1 MVRAAWPA
9 ESATQAPTS
18 PPHDPGGGE
27 TAGGSGT
34 GTPARSAAA
43 APLRLDIQGLRALA
57 VSLVVL
63 AHAGVRHVAG
73 GYIGVDVFFVISGF
87 LITSLLLRELVRD
100 GRISVRRFYA
110 RRALRLLPAST
121 VVGLATL
128 CGAWLCLSKIRFEEY
143 VGDALS
149 STLYVVNFRLANA
162 GTDYLNADSPPSPF
176 QHFWSLA
183 VEEQFYLVW
192 PLLLWAGWKLARRR
206 TGLVAVPFAML
217 CVISFALNVRVT
229 ATSAS
234 WAYFGSHTR
243 FWELGVGAL
252 LALFARRLE
261 RLPTW
266 ASGPMSWIGL
276 VSLLVAA
283 VRFDD
288 NTPFPGYYALVPVLG
303 VALVLAGGCSP
314 ARYGAGRLLS
324 LRPAV
329 WVGGLS
335 YGWYLWHWPV
345 LVILPMASDR
355 PATAPFG
362 LVCAAI
368 ALLLAWVTLHLVEN
382 PVRFHRVFRG
392 RPVRALGL
400 GAALTACAAAAALV
414 ATGFPPPIASDVAAP
429 GLRSALTGAAD
440 PRARLTE
447 LLEGPHHS
455 LPSNLTPG
463 LTRIKGT
470 LSQLYRDD
478 CHIGYLSTA
487 TPPCVYG
494 DRSASK
500 VVVLFGD
507 SHAAQWFPAVDRL
520 AKEHHW
526 KLVSMTKSSCKV
538 SAVTTVYQ
546 GKPYVSCDQWRTK
559 QLARIRSLHPALV
572 IASSSDAADLAR
584 PSGDPRRQWTDGF
597 KRTFR
602 ELVRSG
608 AEVLAIVDTPW
619 PKGDAVDCAG
629 THPRELER
637 CASDVGDAVKD
648 PGKKREITDAAA
660 ATGVSVIDP
669 LPWLC
674 GTGGCPV
681 VVGDT
686 FVYRDDSHLTES
698 YAEAL
703 APVLGREMTALYGAD
718 LTRHPGRVTESPAGR

>member
-1 MVRAAWPA
+1 M
-9 ESATQAPTS
+9 
-18 PPHDPGGGE
+18 
-27 TAGGSGT
+27 
-34 GTPARSAAA
+34 
-43 APLRLDIQGLRALA
+43 
-57 VSLVVL
+57 
-63 AHAGVRHVAG
+63 
-73 GYIGVDVFFVISGF
+73 
-87 LITSLLLRELVRD
+87 
-100 GRISVRRFYA
+100 
-110 RRALRLLPAST
+110 
-121 VVGLATL
+121 
-128 CGAWLCLSKIRFEEY
+128 
-143 VGDALS
+143 
-149 STLYVVNFRLANA
+149 
-162 GTDYLNADSPPSPF
+162 
-176 QHFWSLA
+176 
-183 VEEQFYLVW
+183 
-192 PLLLWAGWKLARRR
+192 
-206 TGLVAVPFAML
+206 AVPFAML

-400 GAALTACAAAAALV
+400 SAALTACAAAAALV

-478 CHIGYLSTA
+478 CHIGYLSTS

-494 DRSASK
+494 DRSARRWSC
-500 VVVLFGD
+500 
-507 SHAAQWFPAVDRL
+507 
-520 AKEHHW
+520 
-526 KLVSMTKSSCKV
+526 SSG
-538 SAVTTVYQ
+538 T
-546 GKPYVSCDQWRTK
+546 RT
-559 QLARIRSLHPALV
+559 
-572 IASSSDAADLAR
+572 R
-584 PSGDPRRQWTDGF
+584 PSGSLRSTGWPRSTTGSW
-597 KRTFR
+597 FR
-602 ELVRSG
+602 
-608 AEVLAIVDTPW
+608 
-619 PKGDAVDCAG
+619 
-629 THPRELER
+629 
-637 CASDVGDAVKD
+637 
-648 PGKKREITDAAA
+648 
-660 ATGVSVIDP
+660 
-669 LPWLC
+669 
-674 GTGGCPV
+674 
-681 VVGDT
+681 
-686 FVYRDDSHLTES
+686 
-698 YAEAL
+698 
-703 APVLGREMTALYGAD
+703 
-718 LTRHPGRVTESPAGR
+718 